1 MTLLRVETIK
11 YYQFHG
17 NIFWRDLSIFLFG
30 AVLVLVSEIINPVLV
45 SEIIS
50 ETDFSH
56 W

>member
-11 YYQFHG
+11 YYQVHG
-17 NIFWRDLSIFLFG
+17 NIFWRDLSICQFG

-56 W
+56 